1 MGNNFMNCAASDF
14 IIYTCMTLLI
24 SCFIFKIIIDINQ
37 NNGLRI
43 FVLIQNKR
51 EVKLVECSTVLH
63 FKFNFRKFILINE
76 NYSKNNF

>member
-24 SCFIFKIIIDINQ
+24 STFISQIIIDINQ
-37 NNGLRI
+37 NIGLRI
-43 FVLIQNKR
+43 LVLVQNKR
-51 EVKLVECSTVLH
+51 EVKLVKCSTVLH

-76 NYSKNNF
+76 NYPQNNF